1 MQAGE
6 RKRVQV
12 FMEHS
17 EWEWV
22 YILRIQ
28 IWEESMRERLH
39 DTRQVEKGNEE
50 WRVNWLTLKNRRI
63 TS

>member
-6 RKRVQV
+6 RKRVQI

-28 IWEESMRERLH
+28 IGEESMRERLH

-50 WRVNWLTLKNRRI
+50 WHFEQ
-63 TS
+63 